1 MLQQSEPLQQRLQTL
16 IAIQLTNRVVQS
28 DQVPS
33 IDYVESQQKQ
43 QDQECRH
50 LSKDRMQVIS
60 QGGSREREREKIVL
74 FSTIKTLILPYIHH
88 LHHLYKKFLFT
99 QATQNMCKE
108 THKS

>member
-1 MLQQSEPLQQRLQTL
+1 MELTRGENHGLPKKVVSNASVLLQSEPLQQRLQTL

-60 QGGSREREREKIVL
+60 QGGSRERKRENWFI
-74 FSTIKTLILPYIHH
+74 
-88 LHHLYKKFLFT
+88 
-99 QATQNMCKE
+99 
-108 THKS
+108 